1 MAIYI
6 GINTTN
12 KKHARQYERVIR
24 ESNVVQHHQT
34 GATLTPTRASCEHKD
49 SNNNDISTINR
60 LKNG

>member
-12 KKHARQYERVIR
+12 KNTRGSTSVFTR

-34 GATLTPTRASCEHKD
+34 GVTLTPTRASYECKGT
-49 SNNNDISTINR
+49 NKNR
-60 LKNG
+60 NSKK